1 MYQIEKT
8 ECLSCLLDQM
18 DLSIMLIG
26 RDDGIIQRANLTVCK
41 NTGKQYGELLGQHYR
56 QVFWPEFITVY
67 DRLQQKCVDGKEHT
81 SIYYWGEMAMWEQIS
96 ARIVR
101 WRGTPCMLMTITNIS
116 DVARME
122 YRLENIAYFDNVLKL
137 PNGAKLEEDIND
149 LASFETVAI
158 IYFDIERSGEINALY
173 GWDNGDSILKQIRD
187 YLLFSESNRAQLY
200 RINNGFGIFGRKVS
214 LDDAKKRA
222 EEILRRF
229 DRPWVIT
236 AGGNSIS
243 RYCSIRLCVVYGKYV
258 KNEMRNILLKTVNS
272 ADHGNTS
279 YTIYDEEADK
289 QTTRSLQLRDSLIN
303 CIYNKMQGFDV
314 HYHPVVDVH
323 TERWMAL
330 EALCRWTAP
339 SSEKVSPL
347 EFIHAAEQLNLI
359 DKVDSWVRKTA
370 MNECRS
376 LRLDEKDF
384 LLDVNFS
391 PTLKI
396 DDAFIKNLLNT
407 LNKTDF
413 PPSKLNLE
421 ITESAKMVFDE
432 HNLNGLKKLTETG
445 IILSLDDFGTGY
457 SSFANLIHIS
467 AKALKTEKLF
477 LNNIVTDS
485 YRQYLLKMLI
495 ELAHYHKM
503 HFIAEGV
510 ETREQLDLL
519 RKMGVDYAQ
528 GFLFAKPMPYE
539 QLCNETSRFD
549 IA

>member
-1 MYQIEKT
+1 MNKIEKI
-8 ECLSCLLDQM
+8 ECPNCPLDQT
-18 DLSIMLIG
+18 DLSIMIIG
-26 RDDGIIQRANLTVCK
+26 RDDGIIRRANPTVCK
-41 NTGKQYGELLGQHYR
+41 NTGKNYEEIIGQHYR

-67 DRLQQKCVDGKEHT
+67 NQLLQKCGDGKEHT

-101 WRGTPCMLMTITNIS
+101 WQGTPSLLMTITNIS

-137 PNGAKLEEDIND
+137 PNGAKLEQDIND

-158 IYFDIERSGEINALY
+158 IYFDIERFGEINALY
-173 GWDNGDSILKQIRD
+173 GWDNGDNILKQIRD
-187 YLLFSESNRAQLY
+187 YLLFSESNRSQLY
-200 RINNGFGIFGRKVS
+200 RINNGFGIFGRKVT
-214 LDDAKKRA
+214 LDDARKRA

-229 DRPWVIT
+229 DRPWAIT
-236 AGGNSIS
+236 VGSNSIS
-243 RYCSIRLCVVYGKYV
+243 RYCSIRVCVIYGKYV
-258 KNEMRNILLKTVNS
+258 KNEMRNTLLKTVNGAEHNS
-272 ADHGNTS
+272 MK
-279 YTIYDEEADK
+279 YIIYDEETDK
-289 QTTRSLQLRDSLIN
+289 KTTRALQLRDSLIN
-303 CIYNKMQGFDV
+303 CIYDKMQGFDV
-314 HYHPVVDVH
+314 HYHPVVDVQS
-323 TERWMAL
+323 ERWMAL

-339 SSEKVSPL
+339 SGEMVPPL

-370 MNECRS
+370 MNECKA
-376 LRLDEKDF
+376 LRLDEKNF
-384 LLDVNFS
+384 FLDVNFS
-391 PTLKI
+391 PTMKI
-396 DDAFIKNLLNT
+396 DDAFIQNLLST
-407 LNKTDF
+407 LDKTDF
-413 PPSKLNLE
+413 PPHKLNLE

-432 HNLNGLKKLTETG
+432 HNLDGLKKLTEKG
-445 IILSLDDFGTGY
+445 IVLSLDDFGTGY
-457 SSFANLIHIS
+457 SSFANLIHIT
-467 AKALKTEKLF
+467 AKALKTEKIF
-477 LNNIVTDS
+477 LDNIVGDS

-539 QLCNETSRFD
+539 QLCDKTCRFD
-549 IA
+549 VA